1 MFLEYLT
8 HDLSKDAW
16 KVSGKWTINVSKSE
30 TAQKPRRAPVA
41 ARRNK

>member
-30 TAQKPRRAPVA
+30 TVA